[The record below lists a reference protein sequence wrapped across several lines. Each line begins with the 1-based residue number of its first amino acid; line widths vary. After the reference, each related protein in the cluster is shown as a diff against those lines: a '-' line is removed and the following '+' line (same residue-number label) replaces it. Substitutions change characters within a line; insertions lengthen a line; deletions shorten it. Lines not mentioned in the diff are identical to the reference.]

1 MTSVGG
7 KTTPQFNVFF
17 SIVKTFLVHK
27 TCLYIL
33 GYISCIFGRGV
44 DASKPIALKGPALN
58 STRAFNKHIMF
69 CVLPEKEFSRLAV
82 CRNGNLELSEQ
93 SRRRNIY

>member
-7 KTTPQFNVFF
+7 KTTPQFNVFL

-27 TCLYIL
+27 TYLYIL
-33 GYISCIFGRGV
+33 GYIACIFGMGV
-44 DASKPIALKGPALN
+44 DASKPIALKGPALK
-58 STRAFNKHIMF
+58 STRAFNKHLF
-69 CVLPEKEFSRLAV
+69 RVLPEKEFSMLAV
-82 CRNGNLELSEQ
+82 CRKGNLELSEQ